1 MSNATEIGTDVPS
14 WVVSMLARH
23 YRMRLFAS
31 GMMALI
37 LVTIPGFQYD
47 PLRWGFVAI
56 VLGWPHLNY
65 WIGKRQKTGLRPLFV
80 PLLVDSFVLG
90 VFLPAVSFR
99 LVPSAAFVI
108 MGSLN
113 ITTIGGW
120 RALPH
125 WVGLLTAGAL
135 VGGLIFGFEL
145 HLDTELL
152 AAGLSIATAIVHV
165 TIAGGLIFKVRGGI
179 WDAGQAIELEQKK
192 SQELLLKVFPEA
204 VIPRLNAGE
213 NPIADEFADV
223 TVLFSDI
230 VGYTPLAERLG
241 PKKTV
246 MLLNQLYKR
255 FDQIAAEHGV
265 EKIETVGDGYLAV
278 AGAPVRNDDHPE
290 SAAAMALAMIE
301 AAKQVRVPN
310 GEPVQIRIG
319 LHTGPIFAGVIG
331 EHRFHYAIFGE
342 TVNVA
347 SRVQSQSQP
356 GRVLASETT
365 FKRIRNG
372 HQLSEFESVDLKG
385 HGPMRTYWLM
395 SAGSEL

>member
-1 MSNATEIGTDVPS
+1 MSNATEIGTDIPT
-14 WVVSMLARH
+14 WVVSMRARH
-23 YRMRLFAS
+23 YRMRLFVY

-37 LVTIPGFQYD
+37 LATITGFQHD
-47 PLRWGFVAI
+47 PLRWGFVAM
-56 VLGWPHLNY
+56 VLGMPHLNY

-80 PLLVDSFVLG
+80 PLLVDSFILG
-90 VFLPAVSFR
+90 LFLPAVSFG
-99 LVPSAAFVI
+99 LVPSAVFVI
-108 MGSLN
+108 MGLLG
-113 ITTIGGW
+113 ITVIGGW

-135 VGGLIFGFEL
+135 AGGLIFGFEL

-152 AAGLSIATAIVHV
+152 TSSLSIATAIVQV
-165 TIAGGLIFKVRGGI
+165 TIAGVLIFKVRGGI

-192 SQELLLKVFPEA
+192 SRQLLLRVFPEA

-230 VGYTPLAERLG
+230 VGYTALAEELG
-241 PKKTV
+241 PRKTV
-246 MLLNQLYKR
+246 MLLNDLYKR
-255 FDQIAAEHGV
+255 FDQIAAELSV

-278 AGAPVRNDDHPE
+278 GGAPERNDNHPQ
-290 SAAAMALAMIE
+290 SVAAMALRMIE
-301 AAKQVRVPN
+301 AAREVPVAN
-310 GEPVQIRIG
+310 GERVQIRIG
-319 LHTGPIFAGVIG
+319 LHTGPVFGGVIG

-356 GRVLASETT
+356 GGVLVSESTY
-365 FKRIRNG
+365 KRLKGNHRLEECG
-372 HQLSEFESVDLKG
+372 SMELKG
-385 HGPMRTYWLM
+385 HGPMRTYWLLG
-395 SAGSEL
+395 AARG